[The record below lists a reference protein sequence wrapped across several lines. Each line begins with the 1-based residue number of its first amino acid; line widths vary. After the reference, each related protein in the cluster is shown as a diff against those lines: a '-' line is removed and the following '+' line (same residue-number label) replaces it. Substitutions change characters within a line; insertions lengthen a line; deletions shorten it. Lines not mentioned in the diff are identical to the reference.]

1 MVDIPLAN
9 IFVFLQGPTWHG
21 RSAVHTHMT
30 NTRITDPEI
39 LELRYPIILNRFAIR
54 SGSGGNGAYIG
65 GDGVVR
71 EMIFR

>member
-1 MVDIPLAN
+1 
-9 IFVFLQGPTWHG
+9 
-21 RSAVHTHMT
+21 MT

-39 LELRYPIILNRFAIR
+39 LELRYPIILNRFSIR
-54 SGSGGNGAYIG
+54 CGSGGNGTYIG

>member
-1 MVDIPLAN
+1 MLNKYICVS
-9 IFVFLQGPTWHG
+9 QGPTWHG
-21 RSAVHTHMT
+21 RNAVHTHMT

-39 LELRYPIILNRFAIR
+39 LELRYPIILNRFSVR

-65 GDGVVR
+65 GDGAVR

>member
-1 MVDIPLAN
+1 M
-9 IFVFLQGPTWHG
+9 FSQGPTWDG
-21 RSAVHTHMT
+21 RSGVHTHMT

-39 LELRYPIILNRFAIR
+39 LELRYPVILNQFSLRL
-54 SGSGGNGAYIG
+54 GSGGNGTYIG